1 MPSLRLPAHSQER
14 LFGSQTRQEKAAL
27 EVPRLRQ
34 NILPQGGGFLIDILD
49 LIADQIKHIKDNTRQ
64 KQFGVRH
71 EIVEVLESMR
81 IVLQQHEALLLY
93 AHKTLDLDYHRRAD
107 EIYKTFQAKIDEDEK
122 LNLPSEERLVRV
134 KRFGLEA
141 RDARERLD
149 EEFNIGEE
157 AS

>member
-1 MPSLRLPAHSQER
+1 M
-14 LFGSQTRQEKAAL
+14 
-27 EVPRLRQ
+27 
-34 NILPQGGGFLIDILD
+34 DILD
-49 LIADQIKHIKDNTRQ
+49 LIADQIKQLNADTRQ
-64 KQFGVRH
+64 PGYIGEPGISR
-71 EIVEVLESMR
+71 ILESMR